1 MAWLLLLPHPSW
13 ARKPQGPGQAQV
25 RSFGPHSH
33 SGHIDRLHVSLQFI
47 CPPVPVSVS
56 KQAHTAVQG
65 AKSYQTLECVV
76 CKANSKLTA
85 PRSGSGR
92 PAFVNNADPKR
103 LTMNSQKSR
112 FSPFLTNHRDGL
124 LVACPAHQQC
134 LFVLI
139 QFLDITESL
148 ASGKAP
154 IILTYKFD
162 CSFISRLMGKPVTT
176 GVGKGQK
183 RPPGSALWEFIYN
196 SFASAS
202 FPFEMQ
208 MFGPNL
214 SATPNSA
221 GVRKTRYLVD
231 RCDTQGLER
240 LVWKKR
246 RRGTQFYSWEGGI
259 SWEGWGTLDS
269 CRGHHE
275 SMGQKNTILFSLQG
289 AVQFPWPKWVYVR
302 ESRVLPSSLLC
313 QEERRKTRENGR
325 SRKWL
330 WFGHQVGLPVLRSV
344 CPLLLLPQMASRR
357 GKKPKA
363 LGLIRF
369 GSFNYP

>member
-1 MAWLLLLPHPSW
+1 MFTECLFRKQHLLTAAQNLHSEFPLYSYEKERRATVQGHGASWRRLGVGRPRKAMAWLLLLPHPSW

-139 QFLDITESL
+139 
-148 ASGKAP
+148 
-154 IILTYKFD
+154 
-162 CSFISRLMGKPVTT
+162 
-176 GVGKGQK
+176 
-183 RPPGSALWEFIYN
+183 
-196 SFASAS
+196 
-202 FPFEMQ
+202 
-208 MFGPNL
+208 
-214 SATPNSA
+214 
-221 GVRKTRYLVD
+221 
-231 RCDTQGLER
+231 
-240 LVWKKR
+240 
-246 RRGTQFYSWEGGI
+246 
-259 SWEGWGTLDS
+259 
-269 CRGHHE
+269 
-275 SMGQKNTILFSLQG
+275 
-289 AVQFPWPKWVYVR
+289 
-302 ESRVLPSSLLC
+302 
-313 QEERRKTRENGR
+313 
-325 SRKWL
+325 
-330 WFGHQVGLPVLRSV
+330 
-344 CPLLLLPQMASRR
+344 
-357 GKKPKA
+357 
-363 LGLIRF
+363 
-369 GSFNYP
+369 